1 MKDKIKNKVFD
12 FYNESRDF
20 NGVPYWE
27 LEKLHISN
35 LDSYLLQLIEEN
47 IISVNFTINPHIKQF
62 DFPIEKQLN
71 YLKENG
77 FVQVC
82 FYPTEALLN
91 ETLKNNEFDNRP
103 FTKMLAY
110 GKPQLM
116 PMFFKIEI
124 LNSYVTDPRYDVEH
138 SSDYSGMICY
148 KSETDLDE
156 EDQILLETFGI
167 GYKEEHERVIV
178 VYLRYLSDLTPEH
191 QQRWFTYIE
200 KNECQ
205 EVYEEGYGACHLSY

>member
-12 FYNESRDF
+12 FYNESHDF

-47 IISVNFTINPHIKQF
+47 IISVNFTVNPHIRQF

-77 FVQVC
+77 FGQVC

-103 FTKMLAY
+103 FTRMLAY
-110 GKPQLM
+110 
-116 PMFFKIEI
+116 
-124 LNSYVTDPRYDVEH
+124 Y
-138 SSDYSGMICY
+138 
-148 KSETDLDE
+148 
-156 EDQILLETFGI
+156 
-167 GYKEEHERVIV
+167 
-178 VYLRYLSDLTPEH
+178 
-191 QQRWFTYIE
+191 
-200 KNECQ
+200 
-205 EVYEEGYGACHLSY
+205 